1 MGQLHAKEFHADG
14 APKRFK
20 CVDYDS
26 VGRTVQS
33 SLFQR
38 IADGLEL
45 PGGEVREL
53 LYQDRA
59 VACFVPMAAAS
70 DLHVLVVPRF
80 RCLSD
85 QEGAGAIPGF
95 SVRQQDSLPPC
106 SQRFIATEADL
117 KADDVALILHM
128 RAVGQ
133 HVLDMR
139 SAALA
144 TRQRSTIHS
153 RDEQD
158 LDSYGGGAVTTK
170 LKYATAQFSFHRPPY
185 NSVRLGS
192 RRDEQNC
199 SIVHVPDL
207 VAKPR

>member
-14 APKRFK
+14 ALKRFK

-26 VGRTVQS
+26 DGSNVQS

-80 RCLSD
+80 RCLS
-85 QEGAGAIPGF
+85 
-95 SVRQQDSLPPC
+95 
-106 SQRFIATEADL
+106 
-117 KADDVALILHM
+117 VA
-128 RAVGQ
+128 R
-133 HVLDMR
+133 
-139 SAALA
+139 
-144 TRQRSTIHS
+144 
-153 RDEQD
+153 
-158 LDSYGGGAVTTK
+158 
-170 LKYATAQFSFHRPPY
+170 
-185 NSVRLGS
+185 
-192 RRDEQNC
+192 
-199 SIVHVPDL
+199 
-207 VAKPR
+207 